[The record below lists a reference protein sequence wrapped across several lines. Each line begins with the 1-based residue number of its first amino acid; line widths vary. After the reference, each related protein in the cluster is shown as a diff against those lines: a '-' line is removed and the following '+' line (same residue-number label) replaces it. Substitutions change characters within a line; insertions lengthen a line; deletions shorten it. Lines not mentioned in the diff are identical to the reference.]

1 MNWKRFL
8 VAMFALL
15 ASVVAASQ
23 PMWAQA
29 TVSSGNIQG
38 TVTDAQGGVVAN
50 ATVTINNKA
59 TGEVINLTTNS
70 SGAYSAGSLIPAIYN
85 VRVEAASFKVLETTV
100 IVQVG
105 QVTVYN
111 ARLEVRSSTSVVE
124 VSGEAVQVNTDQA
137 QISGALTTEQIEALP
152 INGRNFLDLAQ
163 LEPGV
168 QIQDGGN
175 FVPTK
180 NGFSSISF
188 GGRFGRSARIQV
200 DGIDISDETVRTT
213 Q

>member
-15 ASVVAASQ
+15 VSVVAASQ
-23 PMWAQA
+23 PMWAKA
-29 TVSSGNIQG
+29 TINSGNIQG
-38 TVTDAQGGVVAN
+38 TVTDAQGGVVAH

-59 TGEVINLTTNS
+59 TGEVISLTTHS
-70 SGAYSAGSLIPAIYN
+70 SGAYSSGSLNSAIYN
-85 VRVEAASFKVLETTV
+85 VRVETASFKGLETTV
-100 IVQVG
+100 NVQVG

-111 ARLEVRSSTSVVE
+111 ARLEVGSSTSVVE

-168 QIQDGGN
+168 QIQDGGS
-175 FVPTK
+175 FDPTK

-188 GGRFGRSARIQV
+188 GGRFARTAHI
-200 DGIDISDETVRTT
+200 
-213 Q
+213 